1 MEWLKAILEK
11 AEIKYGKLDVDAV
24 MNAAQKEFPKY
35 AVPKDDFNT
44 KVEELKTAN
53 GTIEELKKSNG
64 DNEELQKKIGD
75 YEIEIKNL
83 KKTAE
88 NTSKTYALK
97 ESLAKQGVLDPD
109 YLIYKA
115 GGLDKFTFDKEGK
128 PVGVEDAV
136 KPYKEDKIM
145 AHLFKQEQQKPPYH
159 PQGGTGGAG
168 ATNPFAKETFNLTK
182 QGELLK
188 SNPEQAKAMAAA
200 AGVII

>member
-11 AEIKYGKLDVDAV
+11 AEIKDGKLDVDAV

-97 ESLAKQGVLDPD
+97 EPRAKQGVLDPD

-128 PVGVEDAV
+128 PVGVEEAV
-136 KPYKEDKIM
+136 KPYKEDTTM
-145 AHLFKQEQQKPPYH
+145 AHLFKQEQQKPPYN
-159 PQGGTGGAG
+159 PKDGTGGG
-168 ATNPFAKETFNLTK
+168 TSNPFAKDTFNLTE
-182 QGELLK
+182 QGRLLK
-188 SNPEQAKAMAAA
+188 ENPAQAKEMAAL
-200 AGVII
+200 AGVTL

>member
-11 AEIKYGKLDVDAV
+11 AEIKDGKLDVDAV

-136 KPYKEDKIM
+136 KPYKEDKAM
-145 AHLFKQEQQKPPYH
+145 AHLFKQEQTKPPYH

-168 ATNPFAKETFNLTK
+168 STNPFAKETFNLTK

-200 AGVII
+200 AGVTI

>member
-11 AEIKYGKLDVDAV
+11 AEIKDGKLDVDAV

-128 PVGVEDAV
+128 PVGVEEAV
-136 KPYKEDKIM
+136 KPYKEDTTM
-145 AHLFKQEQQKPPYH
+145 AHLFKQEQQKPPYY
-159 PQGGTGGAG
+159 PKDGNGGGTS
-168 ATNPFAKETFNLTK
+168 NPFAKDTFNLTE
-182 QGELLK
+182 QGRLLK
-188 SNPEQAKAMAAA
+188 ENPAQAKEMAALA
-200 AGVII
+200 EVTL

>member
-11 AEIKYGKLDVDAV
+11 AEIKDGKLDVDAV

-128 PVGVEDAV
+128 PVGVEEAV
-136 KPYKEDKIM
+136 KPYKEDTTM
-145 AHLFKQEQQKPPYH
+145 AHLFKQEQQKPPH
-159 PQGGTGGAG
+159 NPKDGNGGGTS
-168 ATNPFAKETFNLTK
+168 NPFAKDTFNLTE
-182 QGELLK
+182 QGRLLK
-188 SNPEQAKAMAAA
+188 ENPAQAKEMAAL
-200 AGVII
+200 AGVTL